1 MLQQNVG
8 GVDRKVRL
16 AVGAVALVAGL
27 FLLSGGFKLV
37 AIVVGLLGLVTGSVR
52 FCPAY
57 LPFGFS
63 TRRKQA

>member
-8 GVDRKVRL
+8 GVDRTVRL
-16 AVGAVALVAGL
+16 LVGVVALLAGL
-27 FLLSGGFKLV
+27 FLLSGGLKVV

-57 LPFGFS
+57 LPFRFS
-63 TRRKQA
+63 TRRRQA